1 MDPPP
6 SSRRWRSPRSSVM
19 AMTTWDL
26 AAAPDPTRPATALS
40 TPASSTPAAD
50 HPRLWRNEAAGRYEL
65 SVEEEIVA
73 VAHFVDQGGLT
84 VVPHTEVAPT
94 RRGQGIG
101 AVLVGGVLE
110 DLRAR
115 GQKVVP
121 QCWYVRQFIEEHPD
135 YSELIAP

>member
-1 MDPPP
+1 
-6 SSRRWRSPRSSVM
+6 
-19 AMTTWDL
+19 MTTRDL
-26 AAAPDPTRPATALS
+26 AAAPDSTRPAPALRN
-40 TPASSTPAAD
+40 PALRTPAAEHPTGAVSD
-50 HPRLWRNEAAGRYEL
+50 SAQPRLWRNEAAGRYEL
-65 SVEEEIVA
+65 SLEEEMVA

-101 AVLVGGVLE
+101 AVLVGGVLD

-115 GQKVVP
+115 GQQVVP

-135 YSELIAP
+135 YSELIAR